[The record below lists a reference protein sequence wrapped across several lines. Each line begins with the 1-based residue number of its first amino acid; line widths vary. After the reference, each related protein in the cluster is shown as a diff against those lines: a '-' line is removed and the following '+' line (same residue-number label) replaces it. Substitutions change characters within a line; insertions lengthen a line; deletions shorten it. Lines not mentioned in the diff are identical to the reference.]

1 MKRWIAGVIAVS
13 ASTAAHAEGTFTI
26 GAGYNPDEDF
36 VFGAS
41 VEQDNLFKTGHMLR
55 MDAQISRMRM
65 RNAFEY
71 GIPNLAG
78 TGLRLDMALFA
89 EQKQLPGVR
98 RDSAG
103 GSAEISTMLGKY
115 TKAFVR
121 WRLER
126 VTVKPGDDGILARSV
141 GPGPV
146 ISPPTGDGMIAAV
159 GAGITH
165 DSTDS
170 WIATRGTRAE
180 LYAETTDP
188 DFGADYKLYRISAR
202 LERARTM
209 GPITVRSSLRGS
221 YVTSPGGSVPRSER
235 LFHDG
240 NRDIRGYAFGSGM
253 PNGANLELTS
263 RVEIEAPIYR
273 KWGLGVAGFFDAGF
287 AYNDDAAFGPVGGIL
302 RRSVGSGIV
311 WRSPIGP
318 LRFDWAI
325 PLDGTDRKPQFM
337 FWLGAGF

>member
-1 MKRWIAGVIAVS
+1 MKQWIAGVIVVAWT
-13 ASTAAHAEGTFTI
+13 TAAHAEGTFTI
-26 GAGYNPDEDF
+26 GAGYDPDAQV
-36 VFGAS
+36 VFGARIA
-41 VEQDNLFKTGHMLR
+41 QDNLFKTGHQLAL
-55 MDAQISRMRM
+55 DASISRMRM
-65 RNAFEY
+65 RNALEY
-71 GIPNLAG
+71 SIPDLAS
-78 TGLRLDMALFA
+78 TGLRLDLALFA
-89 EQKQLPGVR
+89 EQTQLPGFTR
-98 RDSAG
+98 ASAG
-103 GSAEISTMLGKY
+103 GSAELSTQLGKY

-121 WRLER
+121 WRLEH
-126 VTVKPGDDGILARSV
+126 VTVAPGEVDVLARGV
-141 GPGPV
+141 GPGPA
-146 ISPPTGDGMIAAV
+146 IPPPTGDGMVAAV

-188 DFGADYKLYRISAR
+188 KFGAAYKLYRIAAR
-202 LERARTM
+202 LDRARTV

-221 YVTSPGGSVPRSER
+221 YVTSPTGAVPLSER

-240 NRDIRGYAFGSGM
+240 HRDLRGYAFGSGM

-263 RVEIEAPIYR
+263 RTEFEAPIYR
-273 KWGLGVAGFFDAGF
+273 AWGLGVAGFFDAGF
-287 AYNDDAAFGPVGGIL
+287 AYNSDAAFGPTGGML
-302 RRSVGSGIV
+302 RRSVGAGIV

-325 PLDGTDRKPQFM
+325 PLDGADRKPQFM